1 MVEYY
6 KTALRNYDC
15 ENARTFKCLSVSNLI
30 SVEILPSL
38 SRVAFN
44 FVIILIIHIYL
55 FFNFLGPQ

>member
-1 MVEYY
+1 M
-6 KTALRNYDC
+6 TTGNTDC

-44 FVIILIIHIYL
+44 FVIILIILIYL